1 MCILSIALYD
11 VKELPVTCANN
22 TGLALCNIT
31 LMYVNIVAYSFR
43 NITID
48 FETNSAKKRQ

>member
-1 MCILSIALYD
+1 VCILSIALYD